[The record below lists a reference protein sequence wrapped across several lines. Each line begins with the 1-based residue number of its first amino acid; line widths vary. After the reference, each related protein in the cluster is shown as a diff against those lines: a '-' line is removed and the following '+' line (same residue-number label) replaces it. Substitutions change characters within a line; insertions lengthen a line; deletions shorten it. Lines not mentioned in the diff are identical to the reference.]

1 MYIHINRRRFVR
13 VMEPCNG
20 NNENMKNVSTMDS
33 DRGCLISPFTSIDKY
48 HVDRKMYFV
57 SCRDNTKDVAHDVAY
72 MQPWSCCMN
81 NNGLR
86 AIAHAF
92 SCQGQGTAWPGYRYV
107 TSIVQYNTCCGEAV
121 TKTAKRAFSHFLVV
135 VVVVACCL
143 LPVHRKHQ
151 RPAPP
156 VIIANKTLLGCL
168 VARAKD
174 IFVFWLIDRMLN
186 VLRDGCRMGVA
197 EDGGNENIRN
207 I

>member
-1 MYIHINRRRFVR
+1 
-13 VMEPCNG
+13 
-20 NNENMKNVSTMDS
+20 
-33 DRGCLISPFTSIDKY
+33 
-48 HVDRKMYFV
+48 
-57 SCRDNTKDVAHDVAY
+57 
-72 MQPWSCCMN
+72 MN

-135 VVVVACCL
+135 VVVACCL
-143 LPVHRKHQ
+143 LPVHRKNQ

-174 IFVFWLIDRMLN
+174 IFVF
-186 VLRDGCRMGVA
+186 
-197 EDGGNENIRN
+197 
-207 I
+207 